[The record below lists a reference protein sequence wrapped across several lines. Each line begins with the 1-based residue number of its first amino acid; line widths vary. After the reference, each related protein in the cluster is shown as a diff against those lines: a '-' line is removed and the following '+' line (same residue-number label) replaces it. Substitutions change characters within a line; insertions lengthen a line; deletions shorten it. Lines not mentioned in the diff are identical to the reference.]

1 MERKNKLV
9 LFLLIVLVMTV
20 ALISSFGLN
29 IFAGKG
35 AEIVLPTPAATSSGE
50 DEGLEGGGQGGQ
62 IGHGAAGDKDS
73 PWIYPFGI
81 SGKSRLPAE
90 PGKESLLNAGGGGTA
105 HPASCMKIIGGGHHI
120 SQP

>member
-50 DEGLEGGGQGGQ
+50 DEGLEGGGQVLPVRTTPETVQNIIATLTGRRTMPARSRWRWPPERVRR
-62 IGHGAAGDKDS
+62 GA
-73 PWIYPFGI
+73 
-81 SGKSRLPAE
+81 LPR
-90 PGKESLLNAGGGGTA
+90 TFW
-105 HPASCMKIIGGGHHI
+105 
-120 SQP
+120 